1 MKPQTYRHTI
11 RFRGSTHPQGR
22 YQLQISEISASGQPR
37 YRAQWDFPTLKN
49 LLVFLKKYFPN
60 SQALA
65 SSSEHPSLAFEQVLA
80 VAGF

>member
-1 MKPQTYRHTI
+1 MQPPVYCHTI

-22 YQLQISEISASGQPR
+22 YQLQISEIGNNGQPQ

-49 LLVFLKKYFPN
+49 LTAFLKKYFPN

-65 SSSEHPSLAFEQVLA
+65 PTGTQELAFEKVLA
-80 VAGF
+80 IAGF